1 MLAAILNGIVLHIV
15 FTALLTAVC
24 DSRAPPQ
31 RISPI
36 CINGSQTPRVYKTT
50 LDNLFKALAS
60 GDPDAVPWLQEYLRT
75 KNGVDNPGQIAITVE
90 TKMDPQALRA
100 GFFGRQDRCQPEM
113 REMLGNT
120 GNFLY
125 VLFVPG
131 GRAATALLTVDGTDN
146 QFFGAPDDDQK
157 NALKA
162 AAVKQ

>member
-1 MLAAILNGIVLHIV
+1 MFVILNKYVLHIV

-24 DSRAPPQ
+24 VASAAAADLPYLYQ
-31 RISPI
+31 RFANPA
-36 CINGSQTPRVYKTT
+36 YKTT
-50 LDNLFKALAS
+50 LDNLFK
-60 GDPDAVPWLQEYLRT
+60 GKQTVPWLQEYLRT
-75 KNGVDNPGQIAITVE
+75 KNGVDNPGQAITV
-90 TKMDPQALRA
+90 A
-100 GFFGRQDRCQPEM
+100 GKPYELYEVCQPH
-113 REMLGNT
+113 NCA

-131 GRAATALLTVDGTDN
+131 GRAATALLTVDGTDA